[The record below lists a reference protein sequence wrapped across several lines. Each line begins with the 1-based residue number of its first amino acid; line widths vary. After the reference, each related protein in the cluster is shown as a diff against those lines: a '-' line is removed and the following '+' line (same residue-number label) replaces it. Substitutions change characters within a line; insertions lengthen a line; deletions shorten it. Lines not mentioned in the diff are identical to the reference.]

1 MDLRLTI
8 RDATAA
14 DAALLAE
21 LVAAAFRDVAER
33 FELTPANCPSHP
45 SFCTAAWISA
55 EMHKGVRFFVA
66 EKNGAACA
74 CYGMQVTGRDACR
87 IERLA
92 TLPDS
97 RRAGVGSALLGHAR
111 VQAKAAG
118 VTQVEVSVLSDH
130 AELRRWYEKRG
141 FVLSGTARYPH
152 LPFEVSFLFAE
163 V

>member
-1 MDLRLTI
+1 MGTDLSI
-8 RDATAA
+8 RDATPA
-14 DAALLAE
+14 DASLLAG
-21 LVAAAFRDVAER
+21 LVAVSFRDVAER

-45 SFCTAAWISA
+45 SFCTAAWILTDFG
-55 EMHKGVRFFVA
+55 KGCRYFVA
-66 EKNGAACA
+66 EKAGAACA
-74 CYGMQVTGRDACR
+74 CYGLQVTGRDSCR
-87 IERLA
+87 VERLA

-97 RRAGVGSALLGHAR
+97 RRAGVGSALLAHAR

-118 VTQVEVSVLSDH
+118 VSQVEVSILSDH
-130 AELRRWYEKRG
+130 VELRRWYEKRG